1 MINKPSTS
9 ICPCHACANFFFHKR
24 ENDRKEVI
32 SLISFFLW
40 VFFFDLYTL
49 NSMSRLL
56 YIHTLSSVI
65 LKLVTILSST
75 AFLEINK

>member
-1 MINKPSTS
+1 MSLPRL
-9 ICPCHACANFFFHKR
+9 CEFFFHKR